1 MTTENAAEPA
11 ITKAK
16 VRIEPGNPHAGN
28 GGVMPPKERQFGQP
42 GANRS
47 NPGGWKKED
56 TARYKLEKML
66 KMTNNELTEIAN
78 DTEAPLFER
87 RVATS
92 LLKEKNWATTA
103 SIINQVYG
111 MPKTQAPEGTI
122 QKPRPESNVVE

>member
-1 MTTENAAEPA
+1 MANEETSQAKKPTAQA
-11 ITKAK
+11 I
-16 VRIEPGNPHAGN
+16 PGAGK
-28 GGVMPPKERQFGQP
+28 GGILPPKERQFGQP
-42 GANRS
+42 NGNPR

-66 KMTNNELTEIAN
+66 RMTNNELVEIAN
-78 DTEAPLFER
+78 DTNAPAFER

-92 LLKEKNWATTA
+92 IVKDKGWATTA

-122 QKPRPESNVVE
+122 QKPLPESNVVE